1 MKRYKLW
8 KGLPEVQW
16 DLAVC
21 SNEAVRGKKR
31 KTIEFYFGYLVFEV
45 LGDRRNMLLRKTLES
60 QKEAENVGLL
70 LQRKVRTGRKRSRD
84 QPQRRDI
91 SQKQSKQKRETLREL
106 VFKPHGKEEVG
117 RVGGHQ
123 QHVRGKRLLSSIRLW
138 G

>member
-84 QPQRRDI
+84 HPQRRDI
-91 SQKQSKQKRETLREL
+91 SQKLSKQKRETLRE
-106 VFKPHGKEEVG
+106 HSY
-117 RVGGHQ
+117 
-123 QHVRGKRLLSSIRLW
+123 LSLMERKKWAEWEDTSNTSEASDF
-138 G
+138 